1 MRLGLPARLAVLV
14 ATTLA
19 VMSFTHPL
27 WNFGVLCVVLGLAV
41 WQRLPVAAVWPLI
54 RASLAVFVLVGFC
67 AAFATSDRVLHDP
80 AHLQVLAQWGPLR
93 FTVGGVLMGGTFVL
107 RMLAMIVA
115 TWTAIYQ
122 ISVDD
127 VLDLA
132 ARWRLPSWLSILIGS
147 AMAALP
153 NLARRHEQIRQ
164 AQQARGQRLDS
175 GGPGERWKANAAIV
189 VPLITSSLL
198 TAESLGVALSVRGYG
213 AHRTMTVM
221 HDVVRRPQEVALS
234 ILVLALGVC
243 AVAGRL
249 AWGWGR
255 L

>member
-80 AHLQVLAQWGPLR
+80 AHLQVLA
-93 FTVGGVLMGGTFVL
+93 
-107 RMLAMIVA
+107 
-115 TWTAIYQ
+115 IYQ

-175 GGPGERWKANAAIV
+175 GGPVERWKANAAIV

>member
-132 ARWRLPSWLSILIGS
+132 ARWRL
-147 AMAALP
+147 
-153 NLARRHEQIRQ
+153 ARRHEQIRQ

-175 GGPGERWKANAAIV
+175 GGPVERWKANAAIV